1 MHMNSA
7 PHLLIE
13 DRPEFERVLDEAL
26 RTADRRAD
34 LSGVGQRLT
43 TEQLRTMA
51 MNAAAAIAAHA
62 ADEYQHYVDAREKLR
77 RPAPSDWPGA
87 ADVPGLPGS
96 AADSTGAARSPGAA
110 VSPGGDGGPAAGSPE
125 KDGAT
130 GGAAGWAGEAA
141 AGGGFAAAV
150 GDATSGAGLVAV
162 LSVLAPVL
170 AGTAAVIFLL
180 AGYLLRLLHPTPS
193 IAQPMITAGWLFAAL
208 TAAGL
213 LIATIGLL
221 LTALRNGSGAVGG
234 GARSRQREEVERARE
249 AWRLALLERGVVP
262 FLREAL
268 ADPAAADG
276 SHTSPAPSPASTPTR
291 PTATHTPTRSEA
303 IGRTPHLGYS
313 RPGFSTQG
321 DTSKTRPRY
330 SSPDFTSPDY
340 GGPEHQPD

>member
-51 MNAAAAIAAHA
+51 MNAAAAIAARA

-77 RPAPSDWPGA
+77 QSAPPDWPGA
-87 ADVPGLPGS
+87 ADTAGGPRSPDG
-96 AADSTGAARSPGAA
+96 ARSPGATL
-110 VSPGGDGGPAAGSPE
+110 SPVGEGGHGGPAAGAPE
-125 KDGAT
+125 K
-130 GGAAGWAGEAA
+130 GGAAGDAAGRPGEAA

-150 GDATSGAGLVAV
+150 GDAASGAGLVAV

-170 AGTAAVIFLL
+170 AGTAAIIFLL

-221 LTALRNGSGAVGG
+221 LTALRNSSGAVGG
-234 GARSRQREEVERARE
+234 GARSRQREDVERARE

-262 FLREAL
+262 FLRDAL

-276 SHTSPAPSPASTPTR
+276 SHTSPAPPPASTPTR

-321 DTSKTRPRY
+321 DASKTRPRY

>member
-51 MNAAAAIAAHA
+51 MNAAAAIAARA

-77 RPAPSDWPGA
+77 RPTPPDWPGA
-87 ADVPGLPGS
+87 ADT
-96 AADSTGAARSPGAA
+96 TGGPRSPGAA
-110 VSPGGDGGPAAGSPE
+110 VSPVGEGGQGGPTAGAPE
-125 KDGAT
+125 KDGAA
-130 GGAAGWAGEAA
+130 GGAADRAGEAA

-150 GDATSGAGLVAV
+150 GDAASGAGLVAV
-162 LSVLAPVL
+162 VSVLAPVL
-170 AGTAAVIFLL
+170 AGTAAIIFLL

-221 LTALRNGSGAVGG
+221 LTALRNGSGAVRGS
-234 GARSRQREEVERARE
+234 ARSRQREEVDRARE

-262 FLREAL
+262 FLRDAL

-276 SHTSPAPSPASTPTR
+276 SHTSTAPSPASTPTR
-291 PTATHTPTRSEA
+291 PTAAHTPTRSEA

-321 DTSKTRPRY
+321 DASKTRPRY

>member
-51 MNAAAAIAAHA
+51 MNAAAAIAARA

-77 RPAPSDWPGA
+77 RPAPPDWPGA
-87 ADVPGLPGS
+87 ADT
-96 AADSTGAARSPGAA
+96 TGGPRSPGAA
-110 VSPGGDGGPAAGSPE
+110 VSPAGGGPAAGAPE
-125 KDGAT
+125 K
-130 GGAAGWAGEAA
+130 GGAADRAGEAA
-141 AGGGFAAAV
+141 PGGGFAAAV
-150 GDATSGAGLVAV
+150 GDAASGAGLAAV
-162 LSVLAPVL
+162 VSVLAPVL
-170 AGTAAVIFLL
+170 AGTAAIIFLL

-234 GARSRQREEVERARE
+234 SARSRQREEVDRARD

-262 FLREAL
+262 FLRDAL

-291 PTATHTPTRSEA
+291 PTAAHTPTRTEA

-321 DTSKTRPRY
+321 DASKTRPRY

-340 GGPEHQPD
+340 GGPDHQPD

>member
-1 MHMNSA
+1 MHMNTA

-34 LSGVGQRLT
+34 LSGVGQRLS

-51 MNAAAAIAAHA
+51 MNAAAAIAACA
-62 ADEYQHYVDAREKLR
+62 ADEYHHYVTAREKLR
-77 RPAPSDWPGA
+77 QPAPSGWPDTVGDEFTATDMERDGTAGEVPGVATTVGA
-87 ADVPGLPGS
+87 A
-96 AADSTGAARSPGAA
+96 T
-110 VSPGGDGGPAAGSPE
+110 
-125 KDGAT
+125 T
-130 GGAAGWAGEAA
+130 T
-141 AGGGFAAAV
+141 GGFAATV
-150 GDATSGAGLVAV
+150 GDAASGAGLVAV

-180 AGYLLRLLHPTPS
+180 AGYLLHLLNPTPS
-193 IAQPMITAGWLFAAL
+193 IAQPMVTAGWLFAAL

-213 LIATIGLL
+213 LIAAVGLL
-221 LTALRNGSGAVGG
+221 LTAMRNGTGAIRGS
-234 GARSRQREEVERARE
+234 ARSAQREEVDRTRE

-262 FLREAL
+262 FLRDAL

-276 SHTSPAPSPASTPTR
+276 AHTSPAPPPASSPTR
-291 PTATHTPTRSEA
+291 PSSTYAPSRSEA
-303 IGRTPHLGYS
+303 TGRTPHLGYS
-313 RPGFSTQG
+313 RPGFSTEG
-321 DTSKTRPRY
+321 DVPKTRPRF

>member
-43 TEQLRTMA
+43 TEQLHTMA
-51 MNAAAAIAAHA
+51 MNAAATIAARA
-62 ADEYQHYVDAREKLR
+62 ADEYQHYVTAREKLR
-77 RPAPSDWPGA
+77 QPAPASWPDTVDNDQFAA
-87 ADVPGLPGS
+87 ADKE
-96 AADSTGAARSPGAA
+96 
-110 VSPGGDGGPAAGSPE
+110 GDGTA
-125 KDGAT
+125 
-130 GGAAGWAGEAA
+130 
-141 AGGGFAAAV
+141 GGFAAAV
-150 GDATSGAGLVAV
+150 GDAASGAGLVAV

-170 AGTAAVIFLL
+170 AGTAAIIFLL
-180 AGYLLRLLHPTPS
+180 AGYLLRLLDPAPS
-193 IAQPMITAGWLFAAL
+193 IAQPMVTAGWLFAAL

-213 LIATIGLL
+213 LIATVGLL
-221 LTALRNGSGAVGG
+221 LTALRNGSRAMRGS
-234 GARSRQREEVERARE
+234 ARSAQREEADRARE

-262 FLREAL
+262 FLRDAL
-268 ADPAAADG
+268 ADPTAADG
-276 SHTSPAPSPASTPTR
+276 SHTSPAPSPASSPTR
-291 PTATHTPTRSEA
+291 PSSTYTPSRSEA

-313 RPGFSTQG
+313 RPGFSTE
-321 DTSKTRPRY
+321 DDAPKARPRY

>member
-34 LSGVGQRLT
+34 LSGVGQRLN

-51 MNAAAAIAAHA
+51 MNAAAAIASCA
-62 ADEYQHYVDAREKLR
+62 ADEYHHYVAAREKLR
-77 RPAPSDWPGA
+77 QPAPSGWPDTIDPGTIDDDAFLAADAAENGA
-87 ADVPGLPGS
+87 AGEAT
-96 AADSTGAARSPGAA
+96 AA
-110 VSPGGDGGPAAGSPE
+110 
-125 KDGAT
+125 
-130 GGAAGWAGEAA
+130 GGAAGGVAGEATTA
-141 AGGGFAAAV
+141 GGFAAAV

-180 AGYLLRLLHPTPS
+180 AGYLLHLLHPTPS
-193 IAQPMITAGWLFAAL
+193 IAQPMVTAGWLFAAL

-213 LIATIGLL
+213 LIAAVGLL
-221 LTALRNGSGAVGG
+221 LTAMRNGTGAIRGS
-234 GARSRQREEVERARE
+234 ARSAQREEVDRSRE

-262 FLREAL
+262 FLRDAL

-276 SHTSPAPSPASTPTR
+276 AHTSPAPPSASSPTR
-291 PTATHTPTRSEA
+291 PSSAYAPSRSQAT
-303 IGRTPHLGYS
+303 GRTPHLGYS
-313 RPGFSTQG
+313 RPGFSTEG
-321 DTSKTRPRY
+321 DVPKTRPRFT
-330 SSPDFTSPDY
+330 SPDFTSPDY